1 MFQLLR
7 SLRRNGRLLKEFV
20 VRDLKARYVG
30 SSMGFFWSVVF
41 PVINLFVYMFVFRLV
56 LNARWGDQQSA
67 SEVAVIM
74 LTGIVIWAAFA
85 ETVSRATNAL
95 VENSNLIQKVVF
107 PSEVLPLYL
116 TISSLI
122 NMCIGLPVV
131 LGCIGWF
138 AFFAPPQVEGFADLE
153 GLQLVGGPEYF
164 EDGTA
169 RPTVALFK
177 IDRGRHE
184 RVSVPF
190 TVGGTAVR
198 GVDYEV
204 SDSPLVIP
212 PGSNFGEIL
221 ITPLVPATEELK
233 TIEITLGEWAGDPER
248 GVLTHTVQ
256 FQPGAGSWRSPREPS
271 TDSYHPLNI
280 GAPLLILPLLF
291 LLQAIFTVGL
301 GYLLSTLNLFLR
313 DTYHLV
319 GVGITV
325 WMFGTPIFYPAHLVE
340 KAGFGWLLALNPMHW
355 LIDAYRN
362 LLCYGI
368 WPDWPMLTRFAVV
381 AVLLLWAGS
390 SFFMRQKRQFPD
402 LL

>member
-1 MFQLLR
+1 M
-7 SLRRNGRLLKEFV
+7 
-20 VRDLKARYVG
+20 RDLKARYVG

-131 LGCIGWF
+131 LGCIAWF
-138 AFFAPPQVEGFADLE
+138 AFVAGPQVEGFADPG
-153 GLQLVGGPEYF
+153 GLQLVGGPRLEA
-164 EDGTA
+164 GVPQ
-169 RPTVALFK
+169 PTVALVK

-190 TVGGTAVR
+190 SVGGTAVR
-198 GVDYEV
+198 GVDYEI

-221 ITPLVPATEELK
+221 VTPLVPATEELK
-233 TIEITLGEWAGDPER
+233 TIELELEQWSGKPEENSR
-248 GVLTHTVQ
+248 THTIR
-256 FQPGAGSWRSPREPS
+256 FQPGAESWRPPRQPS
-271 TDSYHPLNI
+271 TDSYYPLNI
-280 GAPLLILPLLF
+280 GVPLLSLPVLF

-301 GYLLSTLNLFLR
+301 GYFLSTLNLFLR
-313 DTYHLV
+313 DGRRINPCIGAA
-319 GVGITV
+319 GVSAVPMSARVVQNFVARETEGRVNPLMAAMGPNVAGVIGSAVAAGIFL
-325 WMFGTPIFYPAHLVE
+325 M
-340 KAGFGWLLALNPMHW
+340 LL
-355 LIDAYRN
+355 
-362 LLCYGI
+362 
-368 WPDWPMLTRFAVV
+368 
-381 AVLLLWAGS
+381 
-390 SFFMRQKRQFPD
+390 K
-402 LL
+402 